1 MKIPD
6 KIKIGGKTYAVEI
19 TDNLMLGRASY
30 TAEVDYFNLKIRIL
44 PNAKEKMEAD
54 FLHETVH
61 AILDFLGYREHDEKH
76 VDEMAQALYMV
87 IQDNP
92 EIFGGCHKQQ
102 LEAVHWNAVEAA
114 LHVCDVKIKTAFNRI
129 DNLVTTPELKAIV
142 LSVRESINDAI
153 YETIHKVKDSLG
165 GAEDGTEE

>member
-6 KIKIGGKTYAVEI
+6 KIKIGGKTYTVEV

-61 AILDFLGYREHDEKH
+61 AILDFLGYREHDEKR

-92 EIFGGCHKQQ
+92 DIFGGYHRQQ
-102 LEAVHWNAVEAA
+102 WEAVRDVLYEGDKKIQAA
-114 LHVCDVKIKTAFNRI
+114 FDRVDDIVK
-129 DNLVTTPELKAIV
+129 TPELKTIMAEM
-142 LSVRESINDAI
+142 RESVYNTDR
-153 YETIHKVKDSLG
+153 ETACRIKELLG
-165 GAEDGTEE
+165 GAENGTEE